1 MAKYVIEFSKY
12 GFVRYTSHLDL
23 LRLFKRAFKRCGIL
37 LEYSQGFNPHPK
49 LGFAQPLPL
58 GFTAKHELLE
68 FSTENENDTDAILKA
83 IRDTMPIGIDIIS
96 CKDITGQQGTLASR
110 VKAAE
115 YTAVF
120 PEVFP
125 GGDSLR
131 TLLNEFFERDEII
144 GYKRQKKTKR
154 YLPVD
159 IKPMIKSIK
168 ASEESKKTVLM
179 TLDCGSSSNLNP
191 ETVVSSLIEFAGI
204 DIDKSDVD
212 ISRDMLIFDN

>member
-68 FSTENENDTDAILKA
+68 FSTENENDTDVILKA
-83 IRDTMPIGIDIIS
+83 VRDTMPIGIDIIS
-96 CKDITGQQGTLASR
+96 CKDITGQQGTLAAK

-120 PEVFP
+120 PEIFP
-125 GGDSLR
+125 YGDSLR
-131 TLLNEFFERDEII
+131 SLVSEFYEREEII
-144 GYKRQKKTKR
+144 GYKRQKKTKK
-154 YLPVD
+154 YVPVD
-159 IKPMIKSIK
+159 IKPMIKSISV
-168 ASEESKKTVLM
+168 SESRHNTVLM

-191 ETVVSSLIEFAGI
+191 EIVVSALIEFSGA
-204 DIDKSDVD
+204 DIDKTDVD
-212 ISRDMLIFDN
+212 ISRDLLIFDN